1 MGMQS
6 MRIVLALLI
15 LLGPLSVSAS
25 EFDETKA
32 LAEQGDADAQF
43 ALGYNYYAGIGA
55 QQDYKEALKWY
66 QASAAQGDQDRKSV
80 V

>member
-1 MGMQS
+1 MQS

-66 QASAAQGDQDRKSV
+66 QASAAQG
-80 V
+80 